1 MNMPAET
8 RQRRDAVTAEEI
20 VDLLVAVLATS
31 AEAGVGPVT
40 LLADL
45 GVDSDLALFDLEDVV
60 AEEYSERSLGEIA
73 LDELWS
79 ARSIGALARVFA
91 RLWAGA
97 GENGDSTER
106 GDST

>member
-1 MNMPAET
+1 
-8 RQRRDAVTAEEI
+8 
-20 VDLLVAVLATS
+20 
-31 AEAGVGPVT
+31 
-40 LLADL
+40 
-45 GVDSDLALFDLEDVV
+45 VV